1 MNQKLLDPSYTLTC
15 GLKLEPFT
23 PVEVLRHTRDVAI
36 HTKTESEHYCTMGS
50 LSYLVEDSW
59 PRTYIWLGWNRGA
72 EGLKVVLG
80 IVSEHMDYKT
90 LLDKERSSILLQ
102 VISSSKGNTIFSY
115 KTMY

>member
-36 HTKTESEHYCTMGS
+36 HTKTESEHCTMGS

-59 PRTYIWLGWNRGA
+59 PRTYICLGWNREA
-72 EGLKVVLG
+72 KGLKVVLG

-115 KTMY
+115 KTIY